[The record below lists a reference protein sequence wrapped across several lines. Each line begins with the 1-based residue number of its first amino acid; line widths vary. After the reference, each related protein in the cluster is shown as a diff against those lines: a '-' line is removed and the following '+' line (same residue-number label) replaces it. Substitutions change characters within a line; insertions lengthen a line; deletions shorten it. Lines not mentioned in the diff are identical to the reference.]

1 MSRLPAGASVDAA
14 RRLIAARLRDA
25 GIETPELDARIL
37 AGAVL
42 DLDLT
47 GLVSAAS
54 RELSRLEAVRL
65 NELTTRRLEGWPVA
79 RLVGAKEF
87 WGLPLTLSDATLV
100 PRPDTETV
108 VEAALELIGANRN
121 APLRLADLGTG
132 SGAILLALLSELPNA
147 YGVGTDIAIAALTT
161 AAANARR
168 LGFSAR
174 TAFVVSDYAAAL
186 GGGFDLIVSNPPYIA
201 SDAINGLAPEVRDH
215 DPHRALDGG
224 EDGLDAYRR
233 LVPQAVSR
241 LGPSGA
247 LVVEVGH
254 DQEAAVKALM
264 EHAGLVGIAARAD
277 LGGIGRAVTAR
288 KRPLKTQ
295 FKHKKPLGISRG
307 SD

>member
-1 MSRLPAGASVDAA
+1 MSRLLAGASVDAA
-14 RRLIAARLRDA
+14 RRLVAARLREA

-42 DLDLT
+42 GLDLT
-47 GLVSAAS
+47 GLLSAAS
-54 RELSRLEAVRL
+54 RELSRMEAVRL

-108 VEAALELIGANRN
+108 VEAALDLIGANRN
-121 APLRLADLGTG
+121 APLRIADLGTG

-147 YGVGTDIAIAALTT
+147 YGVGTDIAIGALAT

-168 LGFSAR
+168 LGFSSRA
-174 TAFVVSDYAAAL
+174 AFVVSDYAAAL

-201 SDAINGLAPEVRDH
+201 SDRIDGLAPEVRDH
-215 DPHRALDGG
+215 DPRRALDGG

-233 LVPQAVSR
+233 LVPQAASR
-241 LGPSGA
+241 LRPAGA
-247 LVVEVGH
+247 VIVEIGY
-254 DQEAAVKALM
+254 DQEEAVKHLM
-264 EHAGLVGIAARAD
+264 EQAGLVGITARAD
-277 LGGIGRAVTAR
+277 LGGIGRAVIA
-288 KRPLKTQ
+288 LK
-295 FKHKKPLGISRG
+295 KAC
-307 SD
+307 

>member
-1 MSRLPAGASVDAA
+1 MSRLLAGASVDAA
-14 RRLIAARLRDA
+14 RRLVAARLREA

-42 DLDLT
+42 GLDLT
-47 GLVSAAS
+47 GLLSAAS
-54 RELSRLEAVRL
+54 RELSRMEAVRL

-108 VEAALELIGANRN
+108 VEAALDLIGANRN
-121 APLRLADLGTG
+121 APLRIADLGTG

-147 YGVGTDIAIAALTT
+147 YGVGTDIAIGALAT

-168 LGFSAR
+168 LGFSSRA
-174 TAFVVSDYAAAL
+174 AFVVSDYAAAL

-201 SDAINGLAPEVRDH
+201 SDRIDGLAPEVRDH
-215 DPHRALDGG
+215 DPRRALDGG

-241 LGPSGA
+241 LRPAGA
-247 LVVEVGH
+247 VIVEIGYN
-254 DQEAAVKALM
+254 QEEAVKHLM
-264 EHAGLVGIAARAD
+264 EQAGLAGITARAD
-277 LGGIGRAVTAR
+277 LGGIGRAVIA
-288 KRPLKTQ
+288 LK
-295 FKHKKPLGISRG
+295 KAC
-307 SD
+307 

>member
-1 MSRLPAGASVDAA
+1 MSRLLAGANVDAA
-14 RRLIAARLRDA
+14 RRLVAARLRDA

-42 DLDLT
+42 GLDLT
-47 GLVSAAS
+47 GLLSAAS
-54 RELSRLEAVRL
+54 RELSRMEAVRL

-108 VEAALELIGANRN
+108 VEAALDVIGANRN

-147 YGVGTDIAIAALTT
+147 YGIGTDIAIGALAT

-168 LGFSAR
+168 LGFSSRA
-174 TAFVVSDYAAAL
+174 AFVVSDYAAAL

-201 SDAINGLAPEVRDH
+201 SDRIDGLAPEVRDH
-215 DPHRALDGG
+215 DPRRALDGG

-233 LVPQAVSR
+233 LVPQAASR
-241 LGPSGA
+241 LRPAGA
-247 LVVEVGH
+247 VIVEIGY
-254 DQEAAVKALM
+254 DQEEAVKHLM
-264 EHAGLVGIAARAD
+264 EQAGLAGITARAD
-277 LGGIGRAVTAR
+277 LGGIGRAVIA
-288 KRPLKTQ
+288 LK
-295 FKHKKPLGISRG
+295 KAC
-307 SD
+307 

>member
-1 MSRLPAGASVDAA
+1 MSRLLAGANVDAA
-14 RRLIAARLRDA
+14 RRLVAARLREA

-42 DLDLT
+42 GLDLT
-47 GLVSAAS
+47 GLLSAAS
-54 RELSRLEAVRL
+54 RELSRMEAVRL

-108 VEAALELIGANRN
+108 VEAALDVIGANRN

-147 YGVGTDIAIAALTT
+147 YGIGTDIAIGALAT

-168 LGFSAR
+168 LGLSAR
-174 TAFVVSDYAAAL
+174 AAFVLSDYAAAL

-201 SDAINGLAPEVRDH
+201 SDRIDGLAPEVRDH
-215 DPHRALDGG
+215 DPRRALDGG

-233 LVPQAVSR
+233 LVPQAASR
-241 LGPSGA
+241 LRPAGA
-247 LVVEVGH
+247 VIVEIGY
-254 DQEAAVKALM
+254 DQEEAVKHLM
-264 EHAGLVGIAARAD
+264 EQAGLVGITARAD
-277 LGGIGRAVTAR
+277 LGGIGRAVIA
-288 KRPLKTQ
+288 LK
-295 FKHKKPLGISRG
+295 KAC
-307 SD
+307 